1 MRTFS
6 RTRSLRTLAAALV
19 AAGALSLTACSGE
32 GSGGV
37 GEAKDAG
44 PATTVSQ
51 ASQKEKAKPA
61 EESGKGAGGNTAGTS
76 GSSGTSSSSGTS
88 GSSGSSDQGS
98 SGSDA
103 GTASAGGTTSGG
115 GTAKNSAG
123 AGGAQAGQGAEK
135 GPTNTPCTASNSK
148 VQVSSVSRPLNHLLI
163 TLTNTS
169 GATCNAYYAPY
180 VGFDGDQA
188 ATQRIEDSKPQA
200 VVTLAPGEHAYASV
214 ALGGDGDHA
223 RTSRK
228 VRVSMTGRNDAG
240 SVGGTATL
248 NAPGGKVYLDDNAS
262 VSYWQRE
269 MSDALTW

>member
-1 MRTFS
+1 MRTFT

-19 AAGALSLTACSGE
+19 AAGALSLTACSGD
-32 GSGGV
+32 GSGV

-44 PATTVSQ
+44 PATIASQ
-51 ASQKEKAKPA
+51 AHQQEKAKP
-61 EESGKGAGGNTAGTS
+61 EGTGTEQSGKADGGSADGA
-76 GSSGTSSSSGTS
+76 SGTA
-88 GSSGSSDQGS
+88 GSSGSSAGAG
-98 SGSDA
+98 SGS
-103 GTASAGGTTSGG
+103 GTGAAGGTKQGSAGAASGG
-115 GTAKNSAG
+115 GAS
-123 AGGAQAGQGAEK
+123 GGAQAGRGAEQ
-135 GPTNTPCTASNSK
+135 GPTDTPCTTANSK
-148 VQVSSVSRPLNHLLI
+148 VQVSAVSRPLNHLLI

-169 GATCNAYYAPY
+169 GATCNAYYAPA

-228 VRVSMTGRNDAG
+228 VRVSMTGKDDAG

-248 NAPGGKVYLDDNAS
+248 NAPGGKTYLDDNAS
-262 VSYWQRE
+262 VTYWQRE

>member
-1 MRTFS
+1 MRTFT

-32 GSGGV
+32 GSGV

-44 PATTVSQ
+44 PATAVSP

-61 EESGKGAGGNTAGTS
+61 EESTKGDGGDTAGTS
-76 GSSGTSSSSGTS
+76 GSSGTSA
-88 GSSGSSDQGS
+88 QGS
-98 SGSDA
+98 SGSDS

-115 GTAKNSAG
+115 GSAKSSAG
-123 AGGAQAGQGAEK
+123 AAAGGAQAGQGAKK
-135 GPTNTPCTASNSK
+135 GPVDTACTASNSK
-148 VQVSSVSRPLNHLLI
+148 VQVSSVSRPINHLLI

-188 ATQRIEDSKPQA
+188 ATQRIEESKPQA

-228 VRVSMTGRNDAG
+228 VTVSMPGRDDAG
-240 SVGGTATL
+240 TVGGTATL
-248 NAPGGKVYLDDNAS
+248 KAPGGKVYLDDNAA
-262 VSYWQRE
+262 VSYWQNE